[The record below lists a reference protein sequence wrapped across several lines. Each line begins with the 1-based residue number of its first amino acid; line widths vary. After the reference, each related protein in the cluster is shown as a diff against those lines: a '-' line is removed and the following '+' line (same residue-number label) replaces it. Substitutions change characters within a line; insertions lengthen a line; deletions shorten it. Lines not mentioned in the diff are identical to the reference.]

1 MPVGWCR
8 TNAMMFDGCMTMACG
23 ETPCGAISRAV
34 LQLLPPSREN
44 ARNSGPPDRIMAT
57 TVSPGAPNPTRTGF
71 GTTTSEAS
79 SKPLQT
85 PFTSQS
91 LLWSS
96 YFVALTGSHATVLKY
111 LPIGVRGG
119 AVVEQTKWKREQ
131 EPATAGHTHT
141 LTCTVPCSSTF
152 IHTQEG
158 GG

>member
-1 MPVGWCR
+1 MLSTLERMTRTGCTHGLRYRRGNEVATPSRFLSRVDQMPVGWCR
-8 TNAMMFDGCMTMACG
+8 TTAMMFDGCMTMACG

-44 ARNSGPPDRIMAT
+44 ARNNGPPDRIMAT

-96 YFVALTGSHATVLKY
+96 SFVALTGSHATVLKY
-111 LPIGVRGG
+111 LPIGVR
-119 AVVEQTKWKREQ
+119 
-131 EPATAGHTHT
+131 
-141 LTCTVPCSSTF
+141 S
-152 IHTQEG
+152 
-158 GG
+158 